1 MIFRPPTAIDADAL
15 LAQLRDGISAPDG
28 VLSFEQA
35 LALVEEVRRL
45 RSAVA
50 ERDGEIDDLNR
61 RVGML
66 MGMLS

>member
-61 RVGML
+61 RVRML